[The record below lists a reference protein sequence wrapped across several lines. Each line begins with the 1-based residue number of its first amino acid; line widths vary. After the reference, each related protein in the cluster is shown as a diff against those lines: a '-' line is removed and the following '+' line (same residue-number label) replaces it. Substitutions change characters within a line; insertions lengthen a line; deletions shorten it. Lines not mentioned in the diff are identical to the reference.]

1 MSPITKLFI
10 LVLGTSCIVSASLP
24 WTLRAPPASCL
35 GPSQL
40 WEARPSPGKG
50 IGVYATRDLV
60 PGDIVLSEPPI
71 LSLTPPQFTDGVAYP
86 LNDISQILQSA
97 FDALPPQDQAE
108 VMSLHAHMTTADKPG
123 DELVSI
129 LRSNAYITGSSLGLF
144 PKGARINHSCRP
156 NTSQYWNSYTGRR
169 IVYANRHIEQGEEIF
184 ATYIPLLYPHEARQ
198 RRLDQYGFKCTCS
211 ACALQEASRKASD
224 HRRQELARA
233 FAAFESHVTISVPQ
247 SVMGKRKA
255 RDNAEASAQL
265 VRQIEEESLADY
277 YIKAYHIAAIA
288 YAKVEEWET
297 ATLWAN
303 KAFETSR
310 LADPHAQSTGTREL
324 QTLTGY
330 LINKWN
336 EALRDRHT

>member
-1 MSPITKLFI
+1 
-10 LVLGTSCIVSASLP
+10 
-24 WTLRAPPASCL
+24 
-35 GPSQL
+35 
-40 WEARPSPGKG
+40 
-50 IGVYATRDLV
+50 
-60 PGDIVLSEPPI
+60 
-71 LSLTPPQFTDGVAYP
+71 
-86 LNDISQILQSA
+86 
-97 FDALPPQDQAE
+97 
-108 VMSLHAHMTTADKPG
+108 
-123 DELVSI
+123 
-129 LRSNAYITGSSLGLF
+129 
-144 PKGARINHSCRP
+144 
-156 NTSQYWNSYTGRR
+156 
-169 IVYANRHIEQGEEIF
+169 
-184 ATYIPLLYPHEARQ
+184 
-198 RRLDQYGFKCTCS
+198 
-211 ACALQEASRKASD
+211 
-224 HRRQELARA
+224 
-233 FAAFESHVTISVPQ
+233 
-247 SVMGKRKA
+247 MGKRKA